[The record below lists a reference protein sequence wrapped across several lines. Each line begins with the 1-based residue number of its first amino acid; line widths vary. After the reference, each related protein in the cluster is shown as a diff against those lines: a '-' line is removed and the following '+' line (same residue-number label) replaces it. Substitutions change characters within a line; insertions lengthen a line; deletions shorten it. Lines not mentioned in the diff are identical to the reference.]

1 MELFTRTALDCSKLV
16 TNSYSTSFSLGIRM
30 FKKKYHLPV
39 YAIYGWVRYADEIV
53 DTFHHLDQRHF
64 LDRFGADTC
73 DALETRFSTNPIMHS
88 FQWVVHEYKIDPTLI
103 QAFLYSM
110 KMDLDQ
116 KVFTPEDFKTYIYG
130 SAEVVGLMCLKIF
143 YPDDDASYEELRHPA
158 RKLGEAFQKINF
170 LRDIKDD
177 FENRGRIYFPDTD
190 FTNFGSHRKKEIEA
204 DIENDFREAHIGVK
218 KLHPDVRNGVYLAY
232 RYYLELLHKIEAT
245 PAEEILQRRFRVSD
259 RQKIRLLI
267 KAWLRNRAGRIK

>member
-1 MELFTRTALDCSKLV
+1 MELHTKTALDCSKLV
-16 TNSYSTSFSLGIRM
+16 TNGYSTSFSLGIRM

-53 DTFHHLDQRHF
+53 DTFHHLDQRH
-64 LDRFGADTC
+64 LLERFGSDTC
-73 DALETRFSTNPIMHS
+73 DALETRFSINPIMHS
-88 FQWVVHEYKIDPTLI
+88 FQWVVHEYKIDPALI

-110 KMDLDQ
+110 KMDLEQ
-116 KVFTPEDFKTYIYG
+116 KVFTPEDFKTYVYG
-130 SAEVVGLMCLKIF
+130 SAEVVGLMCLRIF
-143 YPDDDASYEELRHPA
+143 YPDDDAAYEELKQPA

-190 FTNFGSHRKKEIEA
+190 FNNFGSHRKKEIEA

-259 RQKIRLLI
+259 KRKIWLLV
-267 KAWLRNRAGRIK
+267 KAWLRNRAGKIK